1 MLRRLDLPATPS
13 VHKVKTLSPNLVDY
27 SLLTGLA
34 VIFASSFIF
43 TDISVRDIPPFTVVT
58 MRLGIAAIILYSLMI
73 FSKQRLPSGGRIWVY
88 IIASAAFGNAI
99 PFSLIS
105 WGQVEV
111 EAGLTA
117 IFMAVMP
124 LATIVFAQFFTDN
137 EKLNRWKIAS
147 VLCGL
152 AGVIILMGP
161 AALGAI
167 GEDTFRQLAI
177 LSAAI
182 CYAINAI
189 ITRQLTSMARLPMLS
204 ALMLCGTAMLLP
216 ISLLIDQPWQMINY
230 TPPALTSV
238 LLLAAGPTAFATWI
252 ILIIIDRQGAS
263 FLSQINFMVPVFGV
277 LFGSIFLSEIL
288 PVNAYIALGVIL
300 FAIGL
305 SRKGSQ

>member
-1 MLRRLDLPATPS
+1 M
-13 VHKVKTLSPNLVDY
+13 HKIETQSPTWVDY

-34 VIFASSFIF
+34 LIFASSFVF

-58 MRLGIAAIILYSLMI
+58 LRLGIAAIILYALMI
-73 FSKQRLPSGGRIWVY
+73 FSKQRLPAAGGIWVY
-88 IIASAAFGNAI
+88 ILASAAFGNAI

-124 LATIVFAQFFTDN
+124 LATIVLAQFFTDN
-137 EKLNRWKIAS
+137 EKLNGWKISS

-152 AGVIILMGP
+152 TGVIILMGP

-167 GEDTFRQLAI
+167 GDDTLRQLAI
-177 LSAAI
+177 LCAAI

-189 ITRQLTSMARLPMLS
+189 ITRQLTAMARLPMLS
-204 ALMLCGTAMLLP
+204 ALMLCATAMLLP
-216 ISLLIDQPWQMINY
+216 LSLIIDQPWQLVDF
-230 TPPALTSV
+230 TWPAVTSV

-277 LFGSIFLSEIL
+277 LFGSVFLSEVL
-288 PVNAYIALGVIL
+288 PVNAYIALVVIL
-300 FAIGL
+300 FAIAL